1 MTKTHRP
8 QLSEAQEDYL
18 KQVFLLSEGGPV
30 STQALA
36 DRMGVRPASVTGMV
50 KKLATLGLLDYAPY
64 RGVLLTEAGR
74 AVALEVLRHHRLIE
88 TYLAEALGYD
98 WDEVH
103 AEAERLE
110 HHISEAFEARIA
122 AWLGHPE
129 RDPHGDPI
137 PAPDLELPAGGG
149 RALGDCSPGRYRLLR
164 VRAQDKGTL
173 ALLARL
179 GLLPGVTLT
188 LVENADGGVR
198 IELYE
203 DRFLLPPDLAA
214 ALEAVAVEE
223 EAGFES

>member
-1 MTKTHRP
+1 MTKSHRP

-36 DRMGVRPASVTGMV
+36 ERMGVRPASVTGMV
-50 KKLATLGLLDYAPY
+50 KKLAALGLLDYAPY

-122 AWLGHPE
+122 EWLGHPQ

-149 RALGDCSPGRYRLLR
+149 RALDDCSPGRYRLLR

-179 GLLPGVTLT
+179 GLLPGTRFELIENGP
-188 LVENADGGVR
+188 LGARVELATG
-198 IELYE
+198 
-203 DRFLLPPDLAA
+203 RFLLPGELAR
-214 ALEAVAVEE
+214 ALEVE
-223 EAGFES
+223 AS

>member
-1 MTKTHRP
+1 MTKSHRP

-18 KQVFLLSEGGPV
+18 KQVLLLSEGEPV

-36 DRMGVRPASVTGMV
+36 ERIGVRPASVTGMV
-50 KKLATLGLLDYAPY
+50 KKLASLGLVDYAPY
-64 RGVLLTEAGR
+64 RGVRLTEAGR

-137 PAPDLELPAGGG
+137 PASDLALPNEDG
-149 RALGDCSPGRYRLLR
+149 RALSECAPGRYRLLR
-164 VRAQDKGTL
+164 VRAQDQDTL

-188 LVENADGGVR
+188 LVEKAGGVR